1 MKLINYHHEFRNY
14 IFNLKILK
22 YVYALIRWTI
32 HNPFFIFL
40 KLMITPLNTIRTEVF
55 TVIKEKSINLKKI
68 LPHLPQI
75 KLCLLNKQG
84 FLKRGQRYRL
94 KP

>member
-1 MKLINYHHEFRNY
+1 
-14 IFNLKILK
+14 
-22 YVYALIRWTI
+22 
-32 HNPFFIFL
+32 
-40 KLMITPLNTIRTEVF
+40 MITPLNTIRTEVF